1 MHFYS
6 TLMPIEAMN
15 FDLDDPLYDNVPVM
29 NKTEEE
35 TLSFIS
41 QYDERFHH
49 FSEHDVYAYKQ
60 PLLENNP
67 DIFH

>member
-1 MHFYS
+1 
-6 TLMPIEAMN
+6 
-15 FDLDDPLYDNVPVM
+15 M

-35 TLSFIS
+35 TLAFIR

-49 FSEHDVYAYKQ
+49 FTEHDVDAYKQ

-67 DIFH
+67 DIFHDITQCAG